1 MANIVKI
8 LGHMT
13 LRQKL
18 AQLTQLEA
26 GVLTGGQSAVTGPL
40 MGCPPGP
47 EDLGA
52 VGSVLNAFE
61 PGVVRQLQRR
71 HMESDPNGIPLLFML
86 DVIHGYHTIFPI
98 PLALGCS
105 WEPELAERVA
115 RASAFEAYHAGVH
128 VAFSPMA
135 DLVRDARWGR
145 VMESSG
151 EDPHINGLMAAAF
164 VRGLQGDN
172 LCAPGSVAACV
183 KHIAG
188 YGAVEA
194 GREYNTV
201 DIGEHMLRE
210 YYLPAYR
217 SAVQA
222 GCAMAMTA
230 FTTLDGIPATAHT
243 RLLRGILRGEWG
255 FEGPIISD
263 YGAVHELISHGVAQ
277 DGAEAARKALLAGVD
292 IDMMAGDYL
301 TWGEK
306 LVRDGL
312 LKEATVDEAV
322 LRLLRLK
329 EDLGLFDDPYRG
341 VGPDGPDGPHYAP
354 AARETALEAAAKSM
368 ILLKNNGILPCAKH
382 SRLAVIG
389 PFARAQS
396 LLGNWACHGNE
407 QDVVTLEE
415 GLLESGAE
423 QAVFVETP
431 LTEAADRETLRGAL
445 DAAREAEL
453 VILALGE
460 HPRMSGEAASRTDI
474 RLPACQRRLFEQVRE
489 LGKPVAVV
497 LFNGR
502 PLDLT
507 GLQTAD
513 AILEAW
519 FPGVEGGRAAAQILL
534 GERSPE
540 GRLSMSFPRCV
551 GQLPLYYNRLNTGRP
566 RRGPFGAEKYVSAY
580 IDEENAPLYPF
591 GFGLTYTAFTYGGVR
606 CGGDRLFPGECLPV
620 SIRVTNT
627 GERTGTETVQ
637 LYIRDVSASVS
648 RPFLELKGFVKL
660 TLGAGESGEASFAIT
675 ENMLKFHTAD
685 GEYRAEPGLFEV
697 YIGGDAS
704 VGRKASFRLM
714 EPLSE

>member
-1 MANIVKI
+1 MPDLVKI
-8 LGHMT
+8 LWRMT

-26 GVLTGGQSAVTGPL
+26 GMLTGGQPAVTGPL
-40 MGCPPGP
+40 LESPPGA
-47 EDLGA
+47 EDIG
-52 VGSVLNAFE
+52 VIGSVLNAFE
-61 PGVVRQLQRR
+61 PGIVRELQKR

-105 WEPELAERVA
+105 WEPELAQRVA

-151 EDPHINGLMAAAF
+151 EDPHVNGLMAAAF
-164 VRGLQGDN
+164 VRGLQGDS

-301 TWGEK
+301 AWGEK

-312 LKEATVDEAV
+312 LREDVVDEAV

-329 EDLGLFDDPYRG
+329 EAMGLFDDPYRG
-341 VGPDGPDGPHYAP
+341 VGPDGPDEPHYAP

-368 ILLKNNGILPCAKH
+368 VLLKNSGILPFAGNC
-382 SRLAVIG
+382 RLAVIG
-389 PFARAQS
+389 PFARARS

-415 GLLESGAE
+415 GLLDSGAE
-423 QAVFVETP
+423 RAVFVETP
-431 LTEAADRETLRGAL
+431 LTEAADRETLRRAL
-445 DAAREAEL
+445 DATREAEL

-460 HPRMSGEAASRTDI
+460 HPQMSGEAASRTDI
-474 RLPACQRRLFEQVRE
+474 RLPACQRQLFERVRE
-489 LGKPVAVV
+489 QGKPVAVV

-507 GLQTAD
+507 GLQAAD

-519 FPGVEGGRAAAQILL
+519 FPGVEAGRAAAQILL
-534 GERSPE
+534 GNRSPE
-540 GRLSMSFPRCV
+540 GRLTMSFPRCV
-551 GQLPLYYNRLNTGRP
+551 GQLPLYYNHLNTGRP
-566 RRGPFGAEKYVSAY
+566 CRGPFGAEKYVSAY

-591 GFGLTYTAFTYGGVR
+591 GFGLTYTVFTYGDIR
-606 CGGDRLFPGECLPV
+606 CGDDRLYRGKCLSV

-627 GERTGTETVQ
+627 GKRAGTETVQ

-648 RPFLELKGFVKL
+648 RPVKELKGFVKL
-660 TLGAGESGEASFAIT
+660 SLEAGESGEAVFEIT
-675 ENMLKFHTAD
+675 EDMLKFHTAD
-685 GEYRAEPGLFEV
+685 REYRAEPGLFEV

-714 EPLSE
+714 ESPSE